1 MEVQNA
7 GMSIELIFACIFF
20 VLGVISVIW
29 MIISIFKT
37 GDERKEIIIL
47 KASHWTFIETV
58 GILFINLFYYI
69 GLKEEQVGGVNLFV
83 LLSIIG
89 ILYLINLLIFKKRY
103 GD

>member
-1 MEVQNA
+1 MEVRNA
-7 GMSIELIFACIFF
+7 GMSIEVIFACIFF
-20 VLGVISVIW
+20 VLGVISIIW
-29 MIISIFKT
+29 MIISIFKA